1 MKTLVRGLVGFSGTS
16 AILIGMLFWLRPLEV
31 SGKFGLS
38 GIGALGQASLRAD
51 LGGFFAGVGALML
64 WAAVKDRRDLLLAP
78 VRLICLALAGRG
90 LSLALTGPSPE
101 LVPPIVVEAVTL
113 VILLLGRRT
122 LASPQ
127 A

>member
-1 MKTLVRGLVGFSGTS
+1 MKTLVRGLVGFSGAS
-16 AILIGMLFWLRPLEV
+16 AILIGMLFWLRPLAV
-31 SGKFGLS
+31 AGKFGLS

-78 VRLICLALAGRG
+78 VLLICLALAGRG
-90 LSLALTGPSPE
+90 LSLVLTGPSPE

-113 VILLLGRRT
+113 AILLLGHRT